1 MFRNITYDSISTVL
15 SPDNATV
22 KVKVM
27 LDPGVEING
36 VDISENVLTYKD
48 GDMKTFI
55 NNLTINGDMKIVN
68 GSSEDGDVN
77 LLSNLTLF
85 DEITNDTIISLI
97 PSDR

>member
-22 KVKVM
+22 RMKVM
-27 LDPGVEING
+27 LGPGVEING
-36 VDISENVLTYKD
+36 VDLSENVLTYKD

-55 NNLTINGDMKIVN
+55 NNLTINGDMKIVS

-85 DEITNDTIISLI
+85 DEITNDTIISII
-97 PSDR
+97 PNDR